1 MKKEDYDKYYND
13 TKNNYI
19 KCFAYIIAS
28 NINSLYCRFNNNHDY
43 KYFQIVNEAENSFLL
58 KEDELELVNT
68 LVEKILKD
76 EYNLTFIDKL
86 NVKVK
91 KIKFF

>member
-19 KCFAYIIAS
+19 KYFAYIIAS
-28 NINSLYCRFNNNHDY
+28 NINSLYSRFNNNHDY

-58 KEDELELVNT
+58 KE
-68 LVEKILKD
+68 
-76 EYNLTFIDKL
+76 YGLTFIDKL

-91 KIKFF
+91 KN

>member
-19 KCFAYIIAS
+19 KSFAYIIAS
-28 NINSLYCRFNNNHDY
+28 NINSLYSRFNNNHDY

-91 KIKFF
+91 KK

>member
-19 KCFAYIIAS
+19 KYFAYIIAS
-28 NINSLYCRFNNNHDY
+28 NINSLYDRFNNNHDY

-68 LVEKILKD
+68 LVEKILKE
-76 EYNLTFIDKL
+76 EYGLAFIDKQ
-86 NVKVK
+86 NVRVETIKV
-91 KIKFF
+91 

>member
-19 KCFAYIIAS
+19 KYFAYIIAS
-28 NINSLYCRFNNNHDY
+28 NINSLYGRFNNNHDY

-76 EYNLTFIDKL
+76 EYGLAFIDKQ
-86 NVKVK
+86 NVRVETIKV
-91 KIKFF
+91 